1 LNHFDF
7 IDQELPK
14 IGEIATAGYFLAL
27 RIRGSSPMMA
37 FHTYPQ
43 RWVDEYNE
51 KAYLLRDPVTTWAMT
66 IGGTVRW
73 SSPLLPDPFR
83 IFRKAATYGLNYG
96 ASIARGRASSLTIC
110 SVARSDRELTDE
122 EISAVD
128 EIVVRLHDRVAI
140 PQSLTEEQ
148 KAVLSA
154 LAKGS
159 SARAISTTL
168 GVPESV
174 AEAVVR
180 KLCHALIAR
189 SPEEALQRA
198 RDYKLL

>member
-43 RWVDEYNE
+43 RWIDEYNE

-73 SSPLLPDPFR
+73 SSPVLPDPFR
-83 IFRKAATYGLNYG
+83 IFRKASTYGLNYG

-189 SPEEALQRA
+189 SPEEAVQRA